1 MDMERRAAASSGA
14 EAQVAQAHGESSR
27 RGAQFASSAAPNAS
41 EHRVRTALLLV
52 LIATAFNGASA
63 QRESLLKVG
72 ARVRINTP
80 DAQIIGKVAEIRGDT
95 IVVDRGPA
103 ESAMA
108 ISLSNATDVAVYA
121 RGRSSETAML
131 VLGTLGA
138 ATGAALYVSWC
149 VRDPEWCRTAEP
161 VDHDPY
167 DDEIPP
173 STFATITI
181 GFAAIGLL
189 LGHSFAPPQWT
200 IIDPAIRVGLTPTST
215 GIAAFISIPAP
226 RFTRRPR

>member
-1 MDMERRAAASSGA
+1 M
-14 EAQVAQAHGESSR
+14 
-27 RGAQFASSAAPNAS
+27 
-41 EHRVRTALLLV
+41 RTTLLLA
-52 LIATAFNGASA
+52 LIASAFNAVSA
-63 QRESLLKVG
+63 QRDSLLKVG
-72 ARVRINTP
+72 ARVRINRP
-80 DAQIIGKVAEIRGDT
+80 EAQIVGRIAEIRGDS
-95 IVVDRGPA
+95 IVVNRGPGDT
-103 ESAMA
+103 A
-108 ISLSNATDVAVYA
+108 ITVSLLDATDVAVYA
-121 RGRSSETAML
+121 RGRASETAMM

-149 VRDPEWCRTAEP
+149 VRDPEWCRDAEP

-173 STFATITI
+173 SMFATITI

-200 IIDPAIRVGLTPTST
+200 VIDPAIRVGLTPTST
-215 GIAAFISIPAP
+215 GIAAYISMPAP